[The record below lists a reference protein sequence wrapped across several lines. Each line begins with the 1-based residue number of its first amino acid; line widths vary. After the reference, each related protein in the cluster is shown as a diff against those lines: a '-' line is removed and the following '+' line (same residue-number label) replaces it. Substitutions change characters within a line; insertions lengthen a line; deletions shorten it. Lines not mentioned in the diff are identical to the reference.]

1 MDNEGLTP
9 RKQKI
14 LSMIVEKYIMTGEP
28 VGSKTLCE
36 ALDMAVSSA
45 TIRNEM
51 AELSEMG
58 YLEQP
63 HTSAGRIPSQKGYR
77 YYVDNLMGVYELN
90 EEERRRIAA
99 WLEPSSADPDR
110 ILERA
115 GGILAQLT
123 NCAVVSTSPSDAEAI
138 IRRAELVPV
147 GARTAM
153 VVMLTS
159 AGVLKSRVCRVD
171 CELTLEVIEAFYN
184 IAVKHFIGRSANDVS
199 TAMIQTLAA
208 ALGEKALTMTPLLV
222 ALSELAA
229 DSSKIDIRLEG
240 QSNLL
245 NYREFYENAFELM
258 EFLHHSGSL
267 AQLITHVRNDT
278 DIKIGTEN
286 LFRELENSSTIM
298 SKYFIGGHDGG
309 SLGIIGPTRMD
320 YARIVPSIKY
330 LSELVGSI
338 LSDTLDG

>member
-1 MDNEGLTP
+1 MENSILTP
-9 RKQKI
+9 RKQK
-14 LSMIVEKYIMTGEP
+14 LLAMIVEKYITTGEP

-90 EEERRRIAA
+90 EEERRGIAS
-99 WLEPSSADPDR
+99 WLEPTSADPDKV
-110 ILERA
+110 LERA

-123 NCAVVSTSPSDAEAI
+123 NCAVVSTSPSDTQAV
-138 IRRAELVPV
+138 IRRAELVPI
-147 GARTAM
+147 GTHTAM
-153 VVMLTS
+153 IVMLTS
-159 AGVLKSRVCRVD
+159 AGTLKSRVCRVD
-171 CELTLEVIEAFYN
+171 CELTLEVIESFYN
-184 IAVKHFIGRSANDVS
+184 IASKHFIGRSANDIS

-208 ALGEKALTMTPLLV
+208 ALGEKALLMTPLLV
-222 ALSELAA
+222 ALSELAEA
-229 DSSKIDIRLEG
+229 SSRLDIRLDG

-258 EFLHHSGSL
+258 EFLHHSNSL
-267 AQLITHVRNDT
+267 AQLVTRGRGDT

-298 SKYFIGGHDGG
+298 SRYFIGGHDSG

-320 YARIVPSIKY
+320 YAKIVPSIKY
-330 LSELVGSI
+330 LSQLVGSM
-338 LSDTLDG
+338 LSDTLDS